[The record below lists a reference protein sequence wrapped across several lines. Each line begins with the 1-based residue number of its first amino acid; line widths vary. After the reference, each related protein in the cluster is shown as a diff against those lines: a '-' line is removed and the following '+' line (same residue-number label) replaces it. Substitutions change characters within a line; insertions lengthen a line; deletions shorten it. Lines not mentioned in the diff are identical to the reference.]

1 MTNRA
6 WLPTVAA
13 AGVIC
18 ATAFTAACGSS
29 NPKPQLPAPPPPV
42 AAAPAQAP
50 APQPPPSDP
59 ITVLIE
65 ASQQRFLA
73 GERELRLGHLEK
85 AREEFDR
92 AVEMLLES
100 PYGARTDAR
109 LREHF
114 DRLVDRINAYEVT
127 ALAQGDGFAEKRSE
141 PASIDELLRIATFPK
156 PAANAATEKTVRAD
170 LAATAHDVP
179 IPDDNERILSYVE
192 LFQGRLR
199 DYIHESLTR
208 GTKYLPMIQAVFK
221 AEGLPLD
228 LAYIPVI
235 ESGFKTNAL
244 SKASAR
250 GPWQFMR
257 ATATEQGLKTD
268 WYVDERS
275 DPEKATVAAARYLK
289 TLHEMFGGDWHLV
302 LAAYNGGL
310 GRLQRAM
317 KRSGEEDFWE
327 LSSSS
332 RYLPRET
339 REYVPL
345 ILAAI
350 IVAKNP
356 SQYGFDITAEDPV
369 AYEKVTVP
377 KAIDLRRVAE
387 WTGRSIDEIQA
398 LNPELRRWTT
408 PVKSEYV
415 LKVPEGTASLFKAR
429 LASAS
434 PNELVAL
441 TWYQVRKGETI
452 ATISRKLKVSRVD
465 LAEANHLS
473 TKSRLAAGQSLVVPR
488 APATLLATNSRPA
501 APTAV
506 ASRAIS
512 GPAPVPDVDAPARTA
527 APRQVAR
534 AVDSSPKT
542 VTYKVKRG
550 DTLFEIA
557 QLFDTTVAKIKTS
570 EQAADQPDQARHAP
584 EDRIGQLAL
593 LSRNRTEQED
603 RRSGDQEGM
612 ALGLLTSCS
621 PAIAPSIAVSWQRTD
636 SDVSRIAAYVQHHS
650 VKVSRKFGRHF
661 ALHPATSGSA
671 CWPVSEPRPSLGS
684 RPAWCRSKS
693 MSRSACRRF
702 RWSACRT
709 RACARAATACA
720 ARFAT
725 RASSFR
731 RIA

>member
-50 APQPPPSDP
+50 VPPPPPSDP
-59 ITVLIE
+59 ITVLID

-73 GERELRLGHLEK
+73 GEHELKLGHLEK

-141 PASIDELLRIATFPK
+141 PASIDELLRIATFTK
-156 PAANAATEKTVRAD
+156 PSANAATEKTVRAD

-327 LSSSS
+327 LSSNS

-415 LKVPEGTASLFKAR
+415 LKVPEGTASVFKAR

-512 GPAPVPDVDAPARTA
+512 GPAPVPDVDAPARNA

-534 AVDSSPKT
+534 AVDSTPKT

-550 DTLFEIA
+550 DTLFGIA
-557 QLFDTTVAKIKTS
+557 QLFDTTVAKIKT
-570 EQAADQPDQARHAP
+570 
-584 EDRIGQLAL
+584 LNKL
-593 LSRNRTEQED
+593 RTNQIKPGT
-603 RRSGDQEGM
+603 RLKIASGN
-612 ALGLLTSCS
+612 
-621 PAIAPSIAVSWQRTD
+621 
-636 SDVSRIAAYVQHHS
+636 
-650 VKVSRKFGRHF
+650 
-661 ALHPATSGSA
+661 
-671 CWPVSEPRPSLGS
+671 
-684 RPAWCRSKS
+684 
-693 MSRSACRRF
+693 
-702 RWSACRT
+702 
-709 RACARAATACA
+709 
-720 ARFAT
+720 
-725 RASSFR
+725 
-731 RIA
+731 